1 MMLCSAL
8 VALPEAAAAATS
20 TGSSTSV
27 SGARTA
33 SRSVT
38 YRSLKAPART
48 WEGRPAK
55 APISASKAAPPGA
68 ATPDPATADPT
79 TVGVTSAATTSGFVA
94 SHGTEL
100 TVNGQPWKF
109 AGYNLPCA
117 NPFDL
122 TASSLSYYLQDIQA
136 NSHANV
142 IRVWFYQSE
151 GGPGNWTAFD
161 AVISALQSLGMRAIV
176 TLTNE
181 TSTCD
186 EPDLPNATYK
196 TLGWYQ
202 SGYQSPEGGYS
213 LSFEQYAED
222 VMPLTRPWPSG
233 SWSTKPRHRAPTA
246 AATSPAPTTRWR
258 ARPFAPSPTT

>member
-1 MMLCSAL
+1 MLCSAL
-8 VALPEAAAAATS
+8 AALPGAAAAAAT
-20 TGSSTSV
+20 TGSSASV

-33 SRSVT
+33 SKSVT
-38 YRSLKAPART
+38 HRPVRAHARR

-55 APISASKAAPPGA
+55 AVTSAAKAAAPGPA
-68 ATPDPATADPT
+68 ASNPATPDPT
-79 TVGVTSAATTSGFVA
+79 TGAETTGTVTSAATTSGFVA

-122 TASSLSYYLQDIQA
+122 TAGSLTYYLQDIQA

-222 VMPLTRPWPSG
+222 V
-233 SWSTKPRHRAPTA
+233 A
-246 AATSPAPTTRWR
+246 AHYAD
-258 ARPFAPSPTT
+258 